1 VRSFSLLL
9 ALALSISATR
19 GGAQAQSQVRAGD
32 VQAEFQQGTE
42 ALRANRVDEAIA
54 IFTRVTQ
61 ATPRSAEAYVNL
73 GLALSQAGK
82 NELAITALFRAVA
95 LKPTLRGAHLF
106 LAISEYRLGRFE
118 PASAAARRETAL
130 SPSDAQAW
138 MWQGI
143 IDLELDHLAEAV
155 DALNRAHHLDPK
167 NVDVL
172 YHRGRASLD
181 LSRESYEQMF
191 RENPNSWH
199 VHQVLAQADVEAGRD
214 PEAVEQ
220 FRLAIASAPPQSGL
234 HEAEGTALWRLGKF
248 DEAEAAFREALRID
262 PADILATYKL
272 GCLEVDRSRASEAK
286 PLLDQVLRADPSLK
300 LAHYYLGR
308 AQMQL
313 GDEAAAV
320 DSFQQTVKSGVDP
333 EIIRQA
339 YFQLSRAYRRLHQT
353 SEAEAAQAKYRA
365 LDQENRDKLQERM
378 EDMRQRHD
386 RDTRLPPPP
395 AEPPDH
401 DQ

>member
-248 DEAEAAFREALRID
+248 
-262 PADILATYKL
+262 
-272 GCLEVDRSRASEAK
+272 AK